1 MSMTLAQKL
10 FGLDGKAA
18 LVTGGCGGI
27 GSAVCAGLAG
37 MGAKV
42 AVADR
47 ELDKAVAVAD
57 ALTQQGAESF
67 AIAFDAL
74 SVADTGRMVDEVNRR
89 FGRLDILVN
98 TVGGQREEKAVDVT
112 EENFDY
118 VIDLNLKA
126 VMFQAQ
132 AAAKHMIGGKQG
144 GKQVHFGS
152 VRSQLALRGR
162 GFAAYCA
169 AKGGLAVLC
178 RQLAA
183 EWAPDRVN
191 VNVMA
196 PTFVRTEQVRR
207 WLEDPDFYKN
217 LIGRIPMGRI
227 AETDDVVGAV
237 LFLVSPAADFI
248 TGHTLFLDGGV
259 TTTQ

>member
-1 MSMTLAQKL
+1 MSVTFAQKF
-10 FGLDGKAA
+10 FGLEGKVA

-27 GSAVCAGLAG
+27 GSAVCAGLAA

-47 ELDKAVAVAD
+47 ELAQAASQAD
-57 ALTQQGAESF
+57 ALKANGAG
-67 AIAFDAL
+67 ALGLGFDAL
-74 SVADTGRMVDEVNRR
+74 SVKDTGRMIDDVARH

-98 TVGGQREEKAVDVT
+98 TVGGQREEKANDVT

-118 VIDLNLKA
+118 VLDLNLKS
-126 VMFQAQ
+126 VMFQSQ
-132 AAAKHMIGGKQG
+132 AAARHMIAGKQG

-162 GFAAYCA
+162 GFSAYCA

-196 PTFVRTEQVRR
+196 PTFVRTAQVAR
-207 WLEDPDFYKN
+207 WLEDPDFYRN
-217 LIGRIPMGRI
+217 LIARIPMGRI